1 MSDTTVRLTQVTES
15 ERDRLT
21 DIRCRPGHRR
31 LTRPANG
38 TPTTSC
44 IVGHYSGRFDVISE
58 GLASADEYGESAKKV
73 SGASA
78 PARAPGAQELLAA
91 ARLRGGRE
99 G

>member
-1 MSDTTVRLTQVTES
+1 PPTAPVPTLSDFSFAFSECMSDTTVRLTQVTES

-73 SGASA
+73 SGHR
-78 PARAPGAQELLAA
+78 PRP
-91 ARLRGGRE
+91 
-99 G
+99 